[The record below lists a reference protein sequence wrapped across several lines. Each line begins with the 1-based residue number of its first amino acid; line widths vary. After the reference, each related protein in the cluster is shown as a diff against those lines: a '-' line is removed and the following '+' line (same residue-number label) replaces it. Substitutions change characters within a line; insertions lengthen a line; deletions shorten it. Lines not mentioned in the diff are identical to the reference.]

1 MLHIMELITSDIQ
14 FYMLILLSILFII
27 LLVWNIRLQIRVSKL
42 MYGKDAQSLEDSFVI
57 MRKDLNNF
65 GVFKTELESYL
76 KTVEKRIGQSIRG
89 VEAINF
95 NAFAGA
101 ESGGK
106 SFAVA
111 LLNSNGDGVIV
122 SSLHTRDRVNVFT
135 KKISS
140 FKAEV
145 NLSEEENLALTNAQ
159 KSCIM

>member
-1 MLHIMELITSDIQ
+1 MQFITSDIQ
-14 FYMLILLSILFII
+14 LYVLIGVLVFVII
-27 LLVWNIRLQIRVSKL
+27 LLAWNVRLQIRISRL
-42 MYGKDAQSLEDSFVI
+42 LQGKDARSLEDSFVV
-57 MRKDLNNF
+57 MRKDLNNLAT
-65 GVFKTELESYL
+65 FKVELEEYL
-76 KTVEKRIGQSIRG
+76 KKVETRIGQSIRG

-111 LLNSNGDGVIV
+111 LLNGNGDGVIL

-135 KKISS
+135 KKISG
-140 FKAEV
+140 FKSEV

>member
-1 MLHIMELITSDIQ
+1 MLHIMQLITSDIQ

-27 LLVWNIRLQIRVSKL
+27 LLAWNIRLQVRVSRL
-42 MYGKDAQSLEDSFVI
+42 MYGKDAKSLEDSFVI

-65 GVFKTELESYL
+65 GTFKTELENYL

-89 VEAINF
+89 IEAINF

-111 LLNSNGDGVIV
+111 FLNSNGDGVIV

-135 KKISS
+135 KKISN

>member
-1 MLHIMELITSDIQ
+1 MQFITSDIQ
-14 FYMLILLSILFII
+14 LYVLIGVLVFVII
-27 LLVWNIRLQIRVSKL
+27 LVAWNVRLQIRISRL
-42 MYGKDAQSLEDSFVI
+42 LQGKDARSLEDSFVV
-57 MRKDLNNF
+57 MRKDLNNLAT
-65 GVFKTELESYL
+65 FKVELEEYL
-76 KTVEKRIGQSIRG
+76 KKVETRIGQSIRG

-111 LLNSNGDGVIV
+111 LLNGNGDGVIL

-135 KKISS
+135 KKISG
-140 FKAEV
+140 FKSEV